1 MGLQPDAQDLIV
13 RAYAMGSARTFVLYG
28 KPYTP
33 AYGAQIPDD
42 AVLEKPELPTQSE
55 WVKAIDVAGHTFGI
69 TLPRRALNADNV
81 KRFEVDLAGKLQKIA
96 GGAAKMVPTL
106 ERRLAERGM
115 SGEVDRLVTARSGA
129 ALCTVLEGKKGVE
142 QVRVLA
148 SFEPQTSAK
157 AVGIALLASAAGVT
171 ALEDKLFFGAFARL
185 PRGVAGA
192 ETILEEVERALRL
205 DELHEALAPALRRQ
219 AEAANELL
227 TATQPLPETSP
238 VPPAPAV
245 PPIGTRV
252 IKRDATKAKAREVLA
267 AVVQEV
273 ESALK
278 DEPADVSVAIEV
290 RITRK
295 P

>member
-1 MGLQPDAQDLIV
+1 
-13 RAYAMGSARTFVLYG
+13 
-28 KPYTP
+28 
-33 AYGAQIPDD
+33 
-42 AVLEKPELPTQSE
+42 
-55 WVKAIDVAGHTFGI
+55 
-69 TLPRRALNADNV
+69 
-81 KRFEVDLAGKLQKIA
+81 
-96 GGAAKMVPTL
+96 
-106 ERRLAERGM
+106 
-115 SGEVDRLVTARSGA
+115 
-129 ALCTVLEGKKGVE
+129 
-142 QVRVLA
+142 VLA

-227 TATQPLPETSP
+227 TATQPLPETPPAPP

-273 ESALK
+273 EAALK

>member
-1 MGLQPDAQDLIV
+1 
-13 RAYAMGSARTFVLYG
+13 
-28 KPYTP
+28 
-33 AYGAQIPDD
+33 
-42 AVLEKPELPTQSE
+42 
-55 WVKAIDVAGHTFGI
+55 
-69 TLPRRALNADNV
+69 
-81 KRFEVDLAGKLQKIA
+81 
-96 GGAAKMVPTL
+96 
-106 ERRLAERGM
+106 
-115 SGEVDRLVTARSGA
+115 
-129 ALCTVLEGKKGVE
+129 
-142 QVRVLA
+142 
-148 SFEPQTSAK
+148 
-157 AVGIALLASAAGVT
+157 
-171 ALEDKLFFGAFARL
+171 
-185 PRGVAGA
+185 
-192 ETILEEVERALRL
+192 LEEVERALRL